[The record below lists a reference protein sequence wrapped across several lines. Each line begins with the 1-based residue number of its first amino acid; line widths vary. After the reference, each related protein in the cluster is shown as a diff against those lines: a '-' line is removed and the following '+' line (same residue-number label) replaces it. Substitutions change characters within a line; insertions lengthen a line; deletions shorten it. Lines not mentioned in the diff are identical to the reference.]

1 MKLFTTATAV
11 VLVLLSSLC
20 PAYAAE
26 GGAGTTIYQNQMEL
40 SGGAT
45 YTNTISQNSTYGI
58 QESYSFTTTPGDI
71 VTPIILACDTIYG
84 SMNINSIVSYAQKL
98 GYNVL
103 AAMNTDFFS
112 MSTGVPLGIVIENG
126 VYKCSSLRRSGEC
139 VCSGKHGGADQDDKS
154 GRGRKRIRRFPGE

>member
-1 MKLFTTATAV
+1 
-11 VLVLLSSLC
+11 
-20 PAYAAE
+20 
-26 GGAGTTIYQNQMEL
+26 
-40 SGGAT
+40 
-45 YTNTISQNSTYGI
+45 
-58 QESYSFTTTPGDI
+58 
-71 VTPIILACDTIYG
+71 
-84 SMNINSIVSYAQKL
+84 MNINSIVSYAQKL

-126 VYKCSSLRRSGEC
+126 VYKCSPEGYPSVLFRRSGEC

>member
-1 MKLFTTATAV
+1 M
-11 VLVLLSSLC
+11 C

-126 VYKCSSLRRSGEC
+126 VYKCSPEGYPSVLFDAQGNASVVENTAVQIKMIQYGRYALSG
-139 VCSGKHGGADQDDKS
+139 
-154 GRGRKRIRRFPGE
+154 FW

>member
-58 QESYSFTTTPGDI
+58 RR
-71 VTPIILACDTIYG
+71 VILSRRRREI
-84 SMNINSIVSYAQKL
+84 L
-98 GYNVL
+98 
-103 AAMNTDFFS
+103 
-112 MSTGVPLGIVIENG
+112 
-126 VYKCSSLRRSGEC
+126 SLRLSWPATRSTA
-139 VCSGKHGGADQDDKS
+139 V
-154 GRGRKRIRRFPGE
+154 